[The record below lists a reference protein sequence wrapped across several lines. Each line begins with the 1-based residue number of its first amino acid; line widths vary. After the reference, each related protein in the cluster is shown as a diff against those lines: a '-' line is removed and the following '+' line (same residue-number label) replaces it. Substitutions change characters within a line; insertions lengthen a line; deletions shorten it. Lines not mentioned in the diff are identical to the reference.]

1 MVTPGFSSWRRDKEQ
16 LMKARG
22 YLILC
27 AVIAVAWAVILLS
40 VPTVSDTVE
49 QLMIGFL
56 STYAR

>member
-1 MVTPGFSSWRRDKEQ
+1 
-16 LMKARG
+16 MKARN

>member
-1 MVTPGFSSWRRDKEQ
+1 MQAKS
-16 LMKARG
+16 

-27 AVIAVAWAVILLS
+27 TVITVVWAVTLLL
-40 VPTVSDTVE
+40 VPAVSDTVE